1 MQSPFSGRP
10 KHRAR
15 GISTPPPITRSLG
28 TTLRIASRTL
38 LPSTAMVS
46 CFVLL
51 VQNIAHSHSTLC
63 RAASQQAPA
72 FEHGERVIEAATDL
86 SVTGGSSDFVDRLQ
100 LRPGRL
106 TILILRLD
114 LAPMHCE
121 HKAPPP

>member
-1 MQSPFSGRP
+1 
-10 KHRAR
+10 
-15 GISTPPPITRSLG
+15 
-28 TTLRIASRTL
+28 
-38 LPSTAMVS
+38 MVS

-100 LRPGRL
+100 LRLGRL
-106 TILILRLD
+106 TVLTLRVD
-114 LAPMHCE
+114 LAAVNGEGKQPRRATHL
-121 HKAPPP
+121 